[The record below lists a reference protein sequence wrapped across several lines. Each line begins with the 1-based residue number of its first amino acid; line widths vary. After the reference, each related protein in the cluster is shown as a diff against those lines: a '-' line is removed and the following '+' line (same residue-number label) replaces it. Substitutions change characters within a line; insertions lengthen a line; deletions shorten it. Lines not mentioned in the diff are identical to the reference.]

1 MKPATATAGIATGT
15 AASDLG
21 RVLAQRERRFA
32 AALLAP
38 AFMALLATTTF
49 PLLFLIGTSAFRMDL
64 AMPFADG
71 FVGLENYRTLL
82 TDDRFWSSLL
92 VSLVYT
98 GATVV
103 LQVALGLALALLVM
117 DMKRG
122 QGWFR
127 VVAILP
133 VVLSPA
139 VVGMIWRTF
148 MLAPE
153 FGIVDYLAINAG
165 IGSKNWLGD
174 PLLAMISVIVI
185 HTWQWTPFAFM
196 VLLASL
202 ASLPEDIYEAARL
215 DRASAWQR
223 FRRITLPLLRPAIV
237 MVDDHADHGGAD
249 GVRRDLHRDRRRSGH
264 RDGNSEP
271 LRLPEVLYRTV
282 DRLRLRAR
290 RRAVDRHPSDLRRSV
305 RVAESKMTAKRFR
318 FIATMVITLIF
329 LLAWVFPIVWSVLN
343 SLKTDQDVLAY
354 PPKLIFQPTLEAYR
368 DVLFGSGSILP
379 NLISSFVISI
389 GTTVITML
397 MAVPAAYALARLRFR
412 GKKFAGFYVLATQM
426 LPPVGIII
434 PYFLILRNIGWI
446 DTYQGIILIYLS
458 FSLPF
463 AIWLLVSYFEDI
475 PFEMEEAAYLDG
487 ASRMRT
493 LWRIIIPQVR
503 GGIAV
508 TIVFVFLNAWNE
520 FLFAVVLSGN
530 TVRPVTVAMF
540 NFVSVEQ
547 TLWAKLA
554 AVSVLAM
561 LPVVILG
568 IIAQKNIVK
577 GLTVGAVKGGGRR

>member
-1 MKPATATAGIATGT
+1 
-15 AASDLG
+15 
-21 RVLAQRERRFA
+21 
-32 AALLAP
+32 
-38 AFMALLATTTF
+38 
-49 PLLFLIGTSAFRMDL
+49 
-64 AMPFADG
+64 
-71 FVGLENYRTLL
+71 
-82 TDDRFWSSLL
+82 
-92 VSLVYT
+92 
-98 GATVV
+98 
-103 LQVALGLALALLVM
+103 
-117 DMKRG
+117 
-122 QGWFR
+122 
-127 VVAILP
+127 
-133 VVLSPA
+133 
-139 VVGMIWRTF
+139 
-148 MLAPE
+148 
-153 FGIVDYLAINAG
+153 
-165 IGSKNWLGD
+165 
-174 PLLAMISVIVI
+174 
-185 HTWQWTPFAFM
+185 
-196 VLLASL
+196 
-202 ASLPEDIYEAARL
+202 
-215 DRASAWQR
+215 
-223 FRRITLPLLRPAIV
+223 
-237 MVDDHADHGGAD
+237 
-249 GVRRDLHRDRRRSGH
+249 
-264 RDGNSEP
+264 
-271 LRLPEVLYRTV
+271 
-282 DRLRLRAR
+282 
-290 RRAVDRHPSDLRRSV
+290 
-305 RVAESKMTAKRFR
+305 MTAKRFR
-318 FIATMVITLIF
+318 FVATMIITLIF

-389 GTTVITML
+389 GTTIMTML

-554 AVSVLAM
+554 AGAVLAM
-561 LPVVILG
+561 APVILLG
-568 IIAQKNIVK
+568 LLAQRHIVK